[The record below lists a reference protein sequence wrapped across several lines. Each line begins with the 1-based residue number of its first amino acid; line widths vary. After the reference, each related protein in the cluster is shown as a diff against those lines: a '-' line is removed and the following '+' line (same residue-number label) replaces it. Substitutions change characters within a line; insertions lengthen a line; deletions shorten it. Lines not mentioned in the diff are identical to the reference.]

1 MYAYEWD
8 DYLPMIPMRKF
19 IAIISLL
26 SASIS
31 VFSKDLEQI
40 SLECVGPAIE
50 VRGTVTQNLDEQP
63 RQKYQNFVRYYQLSQ
78 NEIIEH
84 SSSIPWTITR
94 KEIESKDDSIR
105 THQGFYTITPDA
117 ISYLEMTGYKKFMW
131 NSFRSFSINRRT
143 GAWELSETSRGGL
156 GGEIDGARLLTAN
169 GFCRPWDSKSK
180 F

>member
-1 MYAYEWD
+1 
-8 DYLPMIPMRKF
+8 MIPMRKF
-19 IAIISLL
+19 IAFISLL

-31 VFSKDLEQI
+31 VFSKDIEQI
-40 SLECVGPAIE
+40 SVECIGTAIE
-50 VRGTVTQNLDEQP
+50 ARGTVTQNLDEQP
-63 RQKYQNFVRYYQLSQ
+63 SKKYQNFVRYYQLSQ

-94 KEIESKDDSIR
+94 KEIEAKDDAMK

-117 ISYLEMTGYKKFMW
+117 ISYLEMSGYKKFMW

-143 GAWELSETSRGGL
+143 GAWKLNETSRGGL
-156 GGEIDGARLLTAN
+156 GGEMDGARLLTAD